1 MNSTYTQNQLMLGKI
16 IKSNRHEKGRHR
28 IKLYYMYL
36 KKKKLKLTF
45 RK

>member
-1 MNSTYTQNQLMLGKI
+1 MLGKI